1 MEDPVAEIPHIIHLL
16 TQSLPSVQKQTI
28 ERFFTP
34 SASFTHPLCRTGSFN
49 GSRWRIIQIYRFYK
63 IMSPHIDL
71 DVHSVAFDKANFTL
85 YVTLS
90 QIFRLFIIPF
100 YKANARFT
108 VVLTLTPSAATQP
121 QAPEADHSLSSSWL
135 SGSDGFRSRGTPDH
149 SPDRSSSHSYPHLE
163 PMSQLPKTTPL
174 YYISAQEDLYQISE
188 VIKFVLP
195 FGIGVFLM
203 LAWHSFSTMFCV
215 CAAWVLWPIVWAEE
229 KELLPL
235 KGGWKIRRA
244 FDGKGVRRGKED

>member
-1 MEDPVAEIPHIIHLL
+1 MEDPVREIPHVIHLL
-16 TQSLPSVQKQTI
+16 TQSLPSVQEQTI

-49 GSRWRIIQIYRFYK
+49 GSRWFIIQIYRFYK
-63 IMSPHIDL
+63 IMSPRIDL
-71 DVHSVAFDKANFTL
+71 NVHSVAFDKSNHTL

-100 YKANARFT
+100 YQANVRVT
-108 VVLTLTPSAATQP
+108 VVLTLTPSTIPHP
-121 QAPEADHSLSSSWL
+121 QASEASYSLSSSCL
-135 SGSDGFRSRGTPDH
+135 SASSGPRPSDTPERSTSGNF
-149 SPDRSSSHSYPHLE
+149 SHSHSHTE
-163 PMSQLPKTTPL
+163 PQSQQSNTTTL

-188 VIKFVLP
+188 VVKFVLP
-195 FGIGVFLM
+195 FGIGVILA
-203 LAWHSFSTMFCV
+203 LAWHSFSTAFCV

-235 KGGWKIRRA
+235 KGGWRIR
-244 FDGKGVRRGKED
+244 KGFEKKVVNNRKGE